1 MIIGILVAGPLPD
14 DIAAKFGTFDTMF
27 KDLLLKQDPEL
38 TFKKY
43 LVYEDE
49 FPASAKECEGWIVT
63 GSLHSAYEK
72 LPWMLTLEALIRD
85 AIAAKTPTIGICFG
99 HQIMATAMGGT
110 VQKAPSGK
118 WGAAVHRYNVY
129 QDGDD
134 RPGWLDEGV
143 EEFSLQASH
152 QDQVTV
158 LPESG
163 CLLAGNDFCP
173 NGMIAYGNAGLS
185 MQLHPELSSEN
196 VKTMLLKRRGH
207 EMSVD
212 DADEAL
218 AHVEDPVDSARVA
231 KWMVRFFKQPR
242 D

>member
-1 MIIGILVAGPLPD
+1 
-14 DIAAKFGTFDTMF
+14 
-27 KDLLLKQDPEL
+27 
-38 TFKKY
+38 
-43 LVYEDE
+43 
-49 FPASAKECEGWIVT
+49 
-63 GSLHSAYEK
+63 
-72 LPWMLTLEALIRD
+72 MLTLEALIRD
-85 AIAAKTPTIGICFG
+85 AIAAKTPTIGICLDTRSW
-99 HQIMATAMGGT
+99 QLL
-110 VQKAPSGK
+110 
-118 WGAAVHRYNVY
+118 WAARFKRHRLVNGELLFIAIRSIKMVMIVR
-129 QDGDD
+129 DGWMK
-134 RPGWLDEGV
+134 GLKS
-143 EEFSLQASH
+143 FSLQASH

-218 AHVEDPVDSARVA
+218 AHVEDPLTRQGLLNGWCGFQTTARLGPA
-231 KWMVRFFKQPR
+231 CQ
-242 D
+242 